1 MAFGVDAHAEGNVAK
16 AIGNV
21 SHAEGANT
29 TATGVCSHAEGSGTT
44 ANSFAAHAEG
54 SACVA
59 VAAMTHA
66 EGEHTYAGAV
76 CGHAEG
82 SYTYAVG
89 NNTHAEG
96 DHTTAYGANSHAG
109 GDHSNT
115 GESVNGFAH
124 GEYIQLANKNEVSF
138 GKYNQPSTNDHPV
151 CFSYGNGVD
160 EDHRENL
167 FEITPTGINV
177 KGTVTADSF
186 SNVIKSTTDLT
197 PGTSTLADGVI
208 YLVYED

>member
-1 MAFGVDAHAEGNVAK
+1 
-16 AIGNV
+16 
-21 SHAEGANT
+21 
-29 TATGVCSHAEGSGTT
+29 
-44 ANSFAAHAEG
+44 
-54 SACVA
+54 
-59 VAAMTHA
+59 MTHA